1 MKIEW
6 RNIMW
11 HDQLN
16 VETTD
21 DIRWKVSTLEKEI
34 KETNIEIV
42 KLTGQRNSLKEELK
56 KAKQKID

>member
-1 MKIEW
+1 
-6 RNIMW
+6 MW

-56 KAKQKID
+56 KAKQKIDQDN